1 MIPTTYSGFLHPRPS
16 FVLNIQGRAVDISRG
31 MVMGILN
38 VTPDSFY
45 DGGKFTEESLILEN
59 VEKLVSGG
67 AQIIDVGGASSRPG
81 AELIPEE
88 AEYQRVIPA
97 IRLIKKYFPEAE
109 VSIDTWRSNIAR
121 AAVEEGAGIINDISG
136 GELDPEMFTTAGKCG
151 VPYIL
156 MHMKGTPQTMQD
168 QPSYTDV
175 TLEVMQYFTRKMSD
189 LRIAGVKDILL
200 DPGFGFGKTTEHNY
214 TLLKNLQ
221 LFHRLDAPLVCG
233 FSRKSMINKVLK
245 TKPETA
251 LNGTTVL
258 NTIAAL
264 HGTHIFRVHDA
275 REAREC
281 LDLINFYAG

>member
-1 MIPTTYSGFLHPRPS
+1 MIPTTYSGFLHPRPA
-16 FVLNIQGRAVDISRG
+16 FVLNIHGQAVDLSRG

-67 AQIIDVGGASSRPG
+67 ASIIDVGGASSRPG
-81 AELIPEE
+81 SDIIPEE
-88 AEYQRVIPA
+88 TEYQRVIPA
-97 IRLIKKYFPEAE
+97 IRLIKKYFPE
-109 VSIDTWRSNIAR
+109 VIISIDTWRATIAT

-136 GELDPEMFTTAGKCG
+136 GELDPKMFQAAAKTG

-156 MHMKGTPQTMQD
+156 MHMKGTPQNMQD
-168 QPSYTDV
+168 QPSYNDV
-175 TLEVMQYFTRKMSD
+175 TLEVMQYFAQKMST
-189 LRIAGVKDILL
+189 LRNEGVKDILL

-221 LFHRLDAPLVCG
+221 LFHSLNAPLVCG

-258 NTIAAL
+258 NTIAGL
-264 HGTHIFRVHDA
+264 HGAHIFRVHDA
-275 REAREC
+275 REAKEC
-281 LDLINFYAG
+281 LELINFYAG

>member
-1 MIPTTYSGFLHPRPS
+1 MIPTTYSGFLHPRPA
-16 FVLNIQGRAVDISRG
+16 FVLNIHGRAVDISRG

-67 AQIIDVGGASSRPG
+67 ASIIDVGGASSRHG
-81 AELIPEE
+81 SEIVPEE
-88 AEYQRVIPA
+88 TEYQRVIPV
-97 IRLIKKYFPEAE
+97 IRLIKKYFPE
-109 VSIDTWRSNIAR
+109 VIISIDTWRAGIAA
-121 AAVEEGAGIINDISG
+121 AAVQEGAGIINDISG
-136 GELDPEMFTTAGKCG
+136 GELDPGMFQTAAQCG

-156 MHMKGTPQTMQD
+156 MHMKGTPQNMQD
-168 QPSYTDV
+168 QPFYNDV
-175 TLEVMQYFTRKMSD
+175 TLEVMQYFARKMSD
-189 LRIAGVKDILL
+189 LRKAGVKDILL

-214 TLLKNLQ
+214 TLLRNLL

-245 TKPETA
+245 TKPENA

-258 NTIAAL
+258 NTIAGL
-264 HGTHIFRVHDA
+264 HGAHIFRVHDA
-275 REAREC
+275 QEAKEC
-281 LDLINFYAG
+281 LELINFYAG

>member
-1 MIPTTYSGFLHPRPS
+1 MIPTTYSGFLHPRPA
-16 FVLNIQGRAVDISRG
+16 FVLHIHGRAVDISRG

-67 AQIIDVGGASSRPG
+67 ASIIDVGGASSRPG
-81 AELIPEE
+81 SEIVPEE
-88 AEYQRVIPA
+88 TEYQRVIPA
-97 IRLIKKYFPEAE
+97 IRLIKKYFPE
-109 VSIDTWRSNIAR
+109 VIISIDTCRAGIAK
-121 AAVEEGAGIINDISG
+121 AAVQEGAGIINDISG
-136 GELDPEMFTTAGKCG
+136 GEFDTGMFQTAAQCG

-156 MHMKGTPQTMQD
+156 MHMKGTPQNMQD
-168 QPSYTDV
+168 QPFYNDV
-175 TLEVMQYFTRKMSD
+175 TLEVMQYFARKMSD
-189 LRIAGVKDILL
+189 LRKAGVKDILL

-214 TLLKNLQ
+214 TLLRNLL

-245 TKPETA
+245 TKPENA

-258 NTIAAL
+258 NTIAGL
-264 HGTHIFRVHDA
+264 HGAHIFRVHDA
-275 REAREC
+275 QEAKEC
-281 LDLINFYAG
+281 LELINFYAG